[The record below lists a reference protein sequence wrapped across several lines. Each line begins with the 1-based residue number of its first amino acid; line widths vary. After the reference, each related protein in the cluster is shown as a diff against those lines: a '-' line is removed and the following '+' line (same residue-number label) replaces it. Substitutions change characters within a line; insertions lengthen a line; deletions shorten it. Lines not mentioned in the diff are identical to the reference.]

1 MLAVKKI
8 IFILAILTAGWA
20 CNINNPDPGNLNT
33 SGTEVT
39 VNLIT
44 SDNPTLFS
52 KTAIMSDNSYYLI
65 KTPLTTFISGYP
77 FLLSGYDNLKAKAI
91 NDGTLKDTLYLS
103 DYLKSSADSIKT
115 IAYYL
120 QTGNCYL
127 YDKQS
132 QTDIKSID
140 YTTYKDV
147 SPVDTRSGR
156 RFYIESKL
164 FLETVDTLINF

>member
-1 MLAVKKI
+1 MKSGVVFFVI
-8 IFILAILTAGWA
+8 IASVWG
-20 CNINNPDPGNLNT
+20 CSINSPDTDSQNS
-33 SGTEVT
+33 SGTDVT

-52 KTAIMSDNSYYLI
+52 KTTILSDNSYYLI
-65 KTPLTTFISGYP
+65 KTPLNAFLSGYP
-77 FLLSGYDNLKAKAI
+77 FILAGYGDLKAKAI

-103 DYLKSSADSIKT
+103 DYLKSSADSIKS

-132 QTDIKSID
+132 QTDIKSI
-140 YTTYKDV
+140 YYATYKAV

>member
-1 MLAVKKI
+1 MKSGVVLFVI
-8 IFILAILTAGWA
+8 IASVWG
-20 CNINNPDPGNLNT
+20 CSINNPDTDSQNS
-33 SGTEVT
+33 SGTDVT
-39 VNLIT
+39 VNLIA

-52 KTAIMSDNSYYLI
+52 KSAILSDNSYYLI
-65 KTPLTTFISGYP
+65 KTPLSAFISGYP
-77 FLLSGYDNLKAKAI
+77 FLLSRYDYLKAKAI

-132 QTDIKSID
+132 QTDIKSI
-140 YTTYKDV
+140 YYATYKAV

>member
-1 MLAVKKI
+1 MKI
-8 IFILAILTAGWA
+8 GIVLFVIIASIWG
-20 CNINNPDPGNLNT
+20 CSINNPDTGSQNS
-33 SGTEVT
+33 SGTDIT
-39 VNLIT
+39 VYLIT
-44 SDNPTLFS
+44 NDNATLFS
-52 KTAIMSDNSYYLI
+52 KTAILSDDSYYLI
-65 KTPLTTFISGYP
+65 KTPLTAFISGYP
-77 FLLSGYDNLKAKAI
+77 FLLAGYDNLKAKAI

-103 DYLKSSADSIKT
+103 DYLKSSANSIKT

-132 QTDIKSID
+132 QTGIKTIQYS
-140 YTTYKDV
+140 TYKIE
-147 SPVDTRSGR
+147 SPVDTKSGR